1 MNIAEHVITK
11 CGQGSRTDGVKAI
24 ALWVNRTTKTVY
36 CWAYPRAR
44 GGTDGLIPADLQ
56 PTIGI
61 DLKPEDFFG
70 LTKLPALGV
79 PANDNAPCGD
89 VVPDSAHPGGNP
101 DHVGGDAA
109 TDTLTDPAMVNNANR
124 PDVLAGALPS
134 GVTPDGDATPTPN
147 PDKPTQEEIHHGPT
161 A

>member
-24 ALWVNRTTKTVY
+24 AVWVNRTTKTVY
-36 CWAYPRAR
+36 CWAYPRTR

-56 PTIGI
+56 PTILRCARAAGI

-70 LTKLPALGV
+70 LTELPALGV
-79 PANDNAPCGD
+79 PANDNAAFAAAI
-89 VVPDSAHPGGNP
+89 PDSAPC
-101 DHVGGDAA
+101 DAVN
-109 TDTLTDPAMVNNANR
+109 DTLTDPAMVNNANR
-124 PDVLAGALPS
+124 QAVFAGALP
-134 GVTPDGDATPTPN
+134 GDASPN
-147 PDKPTQEEIHHGPT
+147 PDPTQEEIHHGPT